1 MHRHWSLPNGAHAL
15 LEVHH
20 AAVRGIAA
28 KDYPPAVIEAWAP
41 MPVTKDAIGLVRAN
55 SGREFRLIAEIG
67 GRVVG
72 IGIGRLL
79 MTEAERRAR
88 QLKLAGLSL
97 TTFRMPPWNGPW
109 FRRQGYSPIPEELV
123 GPGLRTILDRHATFH
138 DMATR
143 ETLWKSIALTNRR

>member
-1 MHRHWSLPNGAHAL
+1 
-15 LEVHH
+15 
-20 AAVRGIAA
+20 
-28 KDYPPAVIEAWAP
+28 